1 MWDSS
6 SYTAVDIGER
16 ATKIPFTAAADV
28 FGIAAEVPAAA
39 EILFLYY
46 W

>member
-1 MWDSS
+1 MCWIA
-6 SYTAVDIGER
+6 TEIPAAVDAGEI

-39 EILFLYY
+39 EIMFLY
-46 W
+46 